1 MKLLTADR
9 YTMSYMYANVLSLR
23 NVTTALYYSTIVII
37 VGYGFTKYDLVI
49 RIIGAGF
56 SVLIYKVL
64 IDKFQFIGA
73 AWAQVFSFFILAIIS
88 AFVIIFILKPKISNN
103 GK

>member
-1 MKLLTADR
+1 
-9 YTMSYMYANVLSLR
+9 
-23 NVTTALYYSTIVII
+23 
-37 VGYGFTKYDLVI
+37 
-49 RIIGAGF
+49 
-56 SVLIYKVL
+56 VLIYKVL